1 MDLSIIIPTYNRANL
16 IRFTLD
22 SLRKEH
28 HRNQE
33 YEVIVID
40 DGSDDDTEAIV
51 RNEFSGVLFLKNK
64 GKGASAARNTG
75 LAAATGKYI
84 TYLDSDDLAGEN
96 CYIEKIKFFEQNIGI
111 DACYGDY
118 DYFESDGAF
127 SNDSVIFKNK
137 YPVIATADNARAHL
151 INYLGGNFLPSNCIV
166 WRKSFIKQ
174 IKGHDDSLKINQ
186 DVDLFVRALLNG
198 LNIAA
203 VSDNT
208 KVYVR
213 HHFAD
218 SRVGSANNR
227 EKKVQVLELRK
238 SIYADLKKYQFN
250 DAAYYRALSMYLFNN
265 WRQLRHTEPIIAAEF
280 LKFAKEVCWPIEIKG
295 NFGMLAKIVGPVNA
309 VNIKYL
315 LLKRD

>member
-1 MDLSIIIPTYNRANL
+1 MNLSVIIPTYNRANL

-22 SLRKEH
+22 SLKKEH
-28 HRNQE
+28 HSNQQ
-33 YEVIVID
+33 YEVIVVD
-40 DGSDDDTEAIV
+40 DGSIDGTEAIV
-51 RNEFSGVLFLKNK
+51 REDFPGVLFLKNK
-64 GKGASAARNTG
+64 GMGASAARNTG

-96 CYIEKIKFFEQNIGI
+96 FYIEKIKFLDQNTGA

-118 DYFESDGAF
+118 DYFESDGPF

-137 YPVIATADNARAHL
+137 YPVIATVDDARAHL

-166 WRKSFIKQ
+166 WRRSFIMQ
-174 IKGHDDSLKINQ
+174 INGHDDSLKINQ

-203 VSDNT
+203 VVDNT
-208 KVYVR
+208 RVYVR
-213 HHFAD
+213 HHFVD
-218 SRVGSANNR
+218 SRVGSANSR
-227 EKKVQVLELRK
+227 EKKVQILELRK
-238 SIYADLKKYQFN
+238 SIYNNLKKYQFN
-250 DAAYYRALSMYLFNN
+250 DIAYYRALSTYLFNN
-265 WRQLRHTEPIIAAEF
+265 WRQLRHAEPITAASF
-280 LKFAKEVCWPIEIKG
+280 LNFAKEVYWPIEIKG

>member
-28 HRNQE
+28 HSSQE
-33 YEVIVID
+33 YEVIVVD
-40 DGSDDDTEAIV
+40 DGSDDNTEAIV
-51 RNEFSGVLFLKNK
+51 RDDFSDVLFLKNI

-84 TYLDSDDLAGEN
+84 TYLDSDDLAGDN
-96 CYIEKIKFFEQNIGI
+96 FYIEKINFLEQNTGP

-137 YPVIATADNARAHL
+137 YPVIATADDARTHL

-166 WRKSFIKQ
+166 WRKSFIMQ
-174 IKGHDDSLKINQ
+174 INGHDDSLKINQ

-203 VSDNT
+203 VRDNT

-213 HHFAD
+213 HHFVD
-218 SRVGSANNR
+218 SRVGSANNG
-227 EKKVQVLELRK
+227 EKKIQMLELRK
-238 SIYADLKKYQFN
+238 SIYTDLKKYQFN
-250 DAAYYRALSMYLFNN
+250 DVAYYRALSMYLFNS
-265 WRQLRHTEPIIAAEF
+265 WRQLRHTEPKIAAEF
-280 LKFAKEVCWPIEIKG
+280 LKFSKEVYWPIEIKG
-295 NFGMLAKIVGPVNA
+295 NFGMLAKVVGPVNA
-309 VNIKYL
+309 VNIKYA
-315 LLKRD
+315 LLKSD